1 MQIKKCLDRVN
12 GQMAVQGDRVAS
24 WGQRMRW
31 GAHCIDANYVTE
43 TAVPKVPKKKMRQ
56 RPEDRDTVPIN
67 SAQYA

>member
-1 MQIKKCLDRVN
+1 
-12 GQMAVQGDRVAS
+12 
-24 WGQRMRW
+24 MRW